1 MIAPKTPMAP
11 DDRDDDAPR
20 SRTGVVVA
28 MVVLL
33 GAVSL
38 ACVGAFALYGKVMSE
53 SEVAVGKLATP
64 EEARAQR
71 EAAEREFHTLTS
83 AGHLA
88 KAREHLNCGYDPR
101 TRTGGDARNVA
112 RHLEAIPEGAPERAE
127 AARIYAELAER
138 QRRAVEVARGVWSR
152 GGDVVRGTLRDEL
165 EDGLDEE
172 EREELRLT
180 VARKV
185 DELSGTG
192 IGCVHAVGERHA
204 VFQFE
209 GGACNAELLD
219 RIVPQDTREGL
230 RRAGFRRAQC
240 APGAVGFD
248 L

>member
-1 MIAPKTPMAP
+1 MA
-11 DDRDDDAPR
+11 RDERDEAVDDAPR

-71 EAAEREFHTLTS
+71 EAAEREFRALDA

-88 KAREHLNCGYDPR
+88 RAREHLNCGYDPR

-112 RHLEAIPEGAPERAE
+112 RHLEAIPEGAPEHAE
-127 AARIYAELAER
+127 VARIYEELAQR
-138 QRRAVEVARGVWSR
+138 QRRAAELARRVWSR
-152 GGDVVRGTLRDEL
+152 GGDVVRETLRDEL
-165 EDGLDEE
+165 EDGLDEDD
-172 EREELRLT
+172 REELRLT

-192 IGCVHAVGERHA
+192 IGCVHAVGARHA

-209 GGACNAELLD
+209 GGACTAELLD
-219 RIVPQDTREGL
+219 RIVPPDTREGL

-240 APGAVGFD
+240 APGTVGFD

>member
-1 MIAPKTPMAP
+1 MA
-11 DDRDDDAPR
+11 RDDHDKAVEDAPR
-20 SRTGVVVA
+20 SRAGVVVA
-28 MVVLL
+28 LVVIL

-71 EAAEREFHTLTS
+71 EAAEREFRALTP

-88 KAREHLNCGYDPR
+88 RAREHLNCGYDPR

-127 AARIYAELAER
+127 AARIYDELAQR
-138 QRRAVEVARGVWSR
+138 QRRAVELARRVWSR
-152 GGDVVRGTLRDEL
+152 GGDVVRATLRDEL
-165 EDGLDEE
+165 EDDLDED

-192 IGCVHAVGERHA
+192 IGCVHAVGARHA

-209 GGACNAELLD
+209 GGACTAELLD
-219 RIVPQDTREGL
+219 RIVPSDTREGL

-240 APGAVGFD
+240 APGTVGFD